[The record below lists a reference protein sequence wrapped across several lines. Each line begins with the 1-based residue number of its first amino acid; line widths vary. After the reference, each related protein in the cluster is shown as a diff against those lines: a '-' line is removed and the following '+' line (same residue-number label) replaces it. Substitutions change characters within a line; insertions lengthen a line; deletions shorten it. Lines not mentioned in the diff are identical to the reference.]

1 MSWYRSDDV
10 KNLILTL
17 HVQTGAKHTAVAGLH
32 GNALKIKLAASP
44 VEGKANAAL
53 LKFLAKSFDVSLRQ
67 ITLKHGAK
75 SRHKVVVI
83 RQPVHAPNV
92 LFRQQS
98 GLDPD

>member
-1 MSWYRSDDV
+1 MSWYRSDDA

-17 HVQTGAKHTAVAGLH
+17 HVQPGAKHTAVAGLH

-44 VEGKANAAL
+44 VEGKANAVL

-83 RQPVHAPNV
+83 SQPVHAPSV
-92 LFRQQS
+92 LFEQQS
-98 GLDPD
+98 GHDPD

>member
-1 MSWYRSDDV
+1 MSWYRSDAAN
-10 KNLILTL
+10 NLILTL
-17 HVQTGAKHTAVAGLH
+17 HIQTGAKVTAVAGLH

-67 ITLKHGAK
+67 ITLKQGAK

-83 RQPVHAPNV
+83 RQPAHGPNV
-92 LFRQQS
+92 LFGQRS
-98 GLDPD
+98 DDLSD